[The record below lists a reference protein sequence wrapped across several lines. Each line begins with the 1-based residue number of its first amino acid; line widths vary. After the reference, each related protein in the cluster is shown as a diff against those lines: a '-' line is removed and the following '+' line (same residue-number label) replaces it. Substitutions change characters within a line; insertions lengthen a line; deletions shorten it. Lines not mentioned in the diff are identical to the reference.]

1 MISSSESRVLPS
13 CGFERFSWYFMRV
26 SGAVLMFLALGHL
39 VVMHLINS
47 INVVNYEFVAR
58 RYATPFWRSYDGLM
72 LVLALFHGFNGLRV
86 VVNDY
91 LKGSKRLAVL
101 SVAGVLLLSLLI
113 VGLYIVFAF
122 QP

>member
-13 CGFERFSWYFMRV
+13 GGFERFSWYFMRV